1 MSEAEDT
8 ADEIEK
14 NLAENSARELIQ
26 KALRLFWSTKVMI
39 VISLLMQHQ

>member
-26 KALRLFWSTKVMI
+26 KRRCDCSGQQK
-39 VISLLMQHQ
+39 